1 MRKMQHQTTGQF
13 DKMKNGCALAEF
25 QDSFEPGLFYINI
38 CHKGG
43 MCITHLAAA
52 YN

>member
-25 QDSFEPGLFYINI
+25 QELFKIASSPVFL
-38 CHKGG
+38 GG
-43 MCITHLAAA
+43 MYIAHLAAA